1 MSGYNMGPA
10 APYANQYAPPT
21 GPPPNQYGPY
31 APAPS
36 TQYSMNDS
44 KGHGER
50 FKPKKKIQDPI
61 FLVLFLLQ
69 FFGFAAL
76 SGIVL
81 TSWVSDGGNTGGG
94 LGKGN
99 TGSAISLN
107 QSTIYLLLLVVGAAL
122 VLSSLYLLLV
132 RLYTK
137 AIMHVTLVLSILL
150 NIGVAVYYWITKYYS
165 GAIIFT
171 IIALFSILSYYGFR
185 SRIPLASLL
194 LQVCMDVAKHHR
206 SVYIVAFSSLILQA
220 ALAVWFTFTAIATY
234 TKWTPGNPACA
245 DAGTSCSS
253 GKVAGLIF
261 FEVFSFLWTSQV
273 IGNVA
278 LATLAGGPYGCWY
291 YFGPRGEGMPNK
303 PTLSAFG
310 RASTL
315 SLGSIAFGSLV
326 VTLLELLRMILR
338 AAQDSANADGHPVEA
353 CLACCAACFVGIIE
367 SLVEYI
373 NRYAYIE
380 IALYGKSYIAAA
392 KATWRLLQDRG
403 VSALVNDTIVGMTL
417 TWGGYAV
424 GLICSLFSYLYL
436 RFTEPAYNANGDYTP
451 AVLLFAFLI
460 GLQCSLTL
468 SSALEAGVS
477 TIFVGLGEDPH
488 ILALRAPALFGMIA
502 EAYPE
507 VWTPLSLIVY
517 GYACHPLQVSSRE
530 QSRFSARNRLST
542 VTESSAGDDTFLHRD
557 VVSLEVGDEIY
568 AFEKYTP
575 RGKEVEGVWYRGYVV
590 TTTRRP
596 AVTWALNS
604 DPSTSTKPAQ
614 KMEEPHQK
622 AVSPELAATL
632 NGGGSQPY
640 VAAAGTGWASGNA
653 SHGTASPGSSFVQWP
668 SNKPAS
674 IMGSLREEDEEQDLS
689 ASRKSFRIGPH
700 PDLSRSLRSGPT
712 VYPASLHSSSVRS
725 SSPAESQSMKPLPP
739 RPLLKSGGD
748 TAAGAMQPILD
759 EIASALR
766 EWHTFMFQ
774 YLARRDYKLFHV
786 VREHI
791 EYLHLGRRQL
801 LAQTLNAEEA
811 VLMRRE
817 CVMRLVSGN
826 ILQGLDV
833 IVRHPTWG
841 ALVSVDVEGQV
852 DQRSWVSAV
861 RMYSMQVSLAY
872 LTATYPELPLG
883 LGASTEHVQTASLQT
898 PAHSAFPDSSY
909 HKPRSLSLS
918 ITNDSARPTAKFF
931 HIYLDVRAFVAS
943 PCAPGET
950 AELFFSL
957 YKRSGQFIT
966 EDFCAILNHNGV
978 LARDP
983 TKRIRTLFTD
993 LAPSDV
999 QDPVYLVCRIVRSG
1013 ALKTADSNRQDSG
1026 YGVRSDPGWNDLNGP
1041 TSPRGSAM
1049 GGDASS
1055 PFRRPFGCAVLE
1067 LTQLARMNV
1076 EETDVLPAREFQM
1089 TIYQPTNEVSFS
1101 MMHQNIISK
1110 NAKEY
1115 EKTNRADSIAVTLK
1129 IFRGDSQT
1137 IVRENSSLLQETP
1150 HTLRL
1155 GFPDVV
1161 FPGDSRNEWYIKL
1174 WSGEFASVNSGTGRL
1189 SVAQF
1194 ARGQMGPSSNNVQVT
1209 VEVRDE
1215 DGRAVESVLSQ
1226 GSGEPAMTQFHSM
1239 VFQRSNEPTF
1249 GELIKIQL
1257 PTQGLAHWH
1266 LFFTF
1271 RNRAGRERGAR
1282 DPERPFAF
1290 AFLPLFPDRRAFVE
1304 DGSHTL
1310 VLYRADKLGQVP
1322 PEIYLSAT
1330 AFLNSNQRA
1339 DQIILPPEMQRLA
1352 PPLRDTLTLRSSLC
1366 STKLT
1371 QNPVLLSLL
1380 SWDKLADREL
1390 LSTVLTKFTFVGE
1403 GEIVKFLRDIFDSLF
1418 GILVSNNNLAGEMD
1432 ELVFNALVTVL
1443 AIVQDR
1449 RFSNFQPVLDV
1460 YIERHFDC
1468 AAASSRMI
1476 HSMTRLLLN
1485 PTSTESASPLRAA
1498 LKVWHY
1504 IFKFITRA
1512 RELQKAKEIGMGGG
1526 ATADHFA
1533 SNFKREIRSHLA
1545 EVTRMM
1551 AATSP
1556 PSIIGT
1562 QTIALQHFN
1571 SILPELAKIFSSI
1584 ELVSIA
1590 TSVANAVTVGKGKI
1604 VIWKL
1609 IMYLQIVKGFLLDNT
1624 DSRPLLVEAV
1634 VIWIKP
1640 HFGRYDE
1647 YNSSDSESAKDAA
1660 RVNWLESIRLCVTII
1675 AVMLD
1680 KLQQYLISAVVADD
1694 KTALRREQDNVEN
1707 LLGLIP
1713 RLLESYREFQSPASR
1728 RAMERTRSSLPL
1740 KTTVPV
1746 TFPETYPFS
1755 LLAQYPD
1762 SPRGSVTPGT
1772 PDGENVFNPG
1782 LGETATV
1789 LLVLILTSPTKHI
1802 LNFFEVSLDI
1812 EGRDRFIALLSILF
1826 KVATS
1831 ILDNDAFPKT
1841 WLNIN
1846 VLAHRVLIKIM
1857 EPISTIM
1864 EKHFVPRQEDQAQFN
1879 SQLWRDAFH
1888 MFLKLLSSDQLVI
1901 EEFSPQ
1907 KCRAVWRLAGD
1918 VRGDGASILLSLWQ
1932 ALGWAEHASTT
1943 GDPATRYGGYQ
1954 VYLHP
1959 LVGQVVNLCLSH
1971 HDQLRNNAVQMLYSM
1986 IVSEYHQSH
1995 NFDDIENE
2003 LVTRLDSLFMSDSK
2017 GDDISRAFFI
2027 GHLRHLFY
2035 STEVDEALRER
2046 VSVFLDSVDL
2056 FLELLLSLRALP
2068 DGDEY
2073 ADDRVI
2079 ATLRLMNFIR
2089 RIGRDEIYI
2098 KYVHQLVNMH
2108 LQSQNYVEAALT
2120 LKLHSDL
2127 HEWDLNT
2134 FVGPMEDLGLPQQS
2148 HFHRKET
2155 LCLLILDYL
2164 GKGKAWES
2172 AIDICKELAFQHAE
2186 VTFNYGRLA
2195 EILRHQAALLEH
2207 IVTDQRYY
2215 ADYYRVTFYG
2225 NFPAA
2230 LRDKRF
2236 IYRGYEWE
2244 KFGAFCERMLS
2255 KHPGAQLLKTPG
2267 DPPVDIRFGHD
2278 QFIQCT
2284 AVTPEPNRTLPV
2296 FTNPD
2301 APVPVRTYYE
2311 HSAINLFSSSRQI
2324 KKIGRSGVEEIWAE
2338 KSYFTTEEA
2347 FPTVLRRSEVV
2358 GLEIVEISPVENALS
2373 EVELKTKELA
2383 ALNLRYQALAKTAQ
2397 PVSTNALA
2405 MSLNGAVDAPV
2416 NTGIAAYRQ
2425 TFFDPEYVAR
2435 YPERSEL
2442 VEKLKAAID
2451 EQVVVIDH
2459 CMKLHGQLC
2468 PPEFVPFHETLEK
2481 FFRKNFR
2488 DEIIRL
2494 NLDVPDPT
2502 SPSYAARQ
2510 PSQYASSPYEQSVKR
2525 SLTSTVSTTKPRAP
2539 FFIPPLQLGT
2549 PVMTPAPTSPRSP
2562 VSPPDVGPPKQT
2574 PLQRHLAHLARH
2586 GINGVS
2592 SAPGDIGG
2600 SDSLSAESPHNSFVN
2615 VGNGVDSVSGAKM
2628 SGASVATS
2636 KSFTSFGSLKGRFS
2650 RLGSLNFGTF
2660 GGGRRNATSS

>member
-1 MSGYNMGPA
+1 MAGQWS
-10 APYANQYAPPT
+10 
-21 GPPPNQYGPY
+21 
-31 APAPS
+31 
-36 TQYSMNDS
+36 
-44 KGHGER
+44 
-50 FKPKKKIQDPI
+50 
-61 FLVLFLLQ
+61 
-69 FFGFAAL
+69 
-76 SGIVL
+76 
-81 TSWVSDGGNTGGG
+81 
-94 LGKGN
+94 
-99 TGSAISLN
+99 
-107 QSTIYLLLLVVGAAL
+107 
-122 VLSSLYLLLV
+122 
-132 RLYTK
+132 
-137 AIMHVTLVLSILL
+137 
-150 NIGVAVYYWITKYYS
+150 
-165 GAIIFT
+165 
-171 IIALFSILSYYGFR
+171 
-185 SRIPLASLL
+185 PL
-194 LQVCMDVAKHHR
+194 
-206 SVYIVAFSSLILQA
+206 
-220 ALAVWFTFTAIATY
+220 
-234 TKWTPGNPACA
+234 P
-245 DAGTSCSS
+245 
-253 GKVAGLIF
+253 
-261 FEVFSFLWTSQV
+261 
-273 IGNVA
+273 
-278 LATLAGGPYGCWY
+278 
-291 YFGPRGEGMPNK
+291 
-303 PTLSAFG
+303 
-310 RASTL
+310 
-315 SLGSIAFGSLV
+315 
-326 VTLLELLRMILR
+326 
-338 AAQDSANADGHPVEA
+338 
-353 CLACCAACFVGIIE
+353 
-367 SLVEYI
+367 
-373 NRYAYIE
+373 
-380 IALYGKSYIAAA
+380 
-392 KATWRLLQDRG
+392 
-403 VSALVNDTIVGMTL
+403 
-417 TWGGYAV
+417 
-424 GLICSLFSYLYL
+424 
-436 RFTEPAYNANGDYTP
+436 
-451 AVLLFAFLI
+451 
-460 GLQCSLTL
+460 
-468 SSALEAGVS
+468 
-477 TIFVGLGEDPH
+477 
-488 ILALRAPALFGMIA
+488 
-502 EAYPE
+502 
-507 VWTPLSLIVY
+507 LIVY
-517 GYACHPLQVSSRE
+517 GYATHALQVGARE
-530 QSRFSARNRLST
+530 QARFSTRNRLST
-542 VTESSAGDDTFLHRD
+542 VTESSAGDDHFLHRD
-557 VVSLEVGDEIY
+557 VVALEVGDEIY

-575 RGKEVEGVWYRGYVV
+575 RGKEVEGVWYRGYVLC
-590 TTTRRP
+590 TNRRP
-596 AVTWALNS
+596 AVTWALGS
-604 DPSTSTKPAQ
+604 DPSSSAVKPPQ
-614 KMEEPHQK
+614 KMGEPHQVFIGIFP
-622 AVSPELAATL
+622 ASHVHIRDEFADAEGRLPELAATL
-632 NGGGSQPY
+632 NGGSQAY
-640 VAAAGTGWASGNA
+640 MSSESRNGWASSNA
-653 SHGTASPGSSFVQWP
+653 SHGTASPGSSFVQWTGN
-668 SNKPAS
+668 NKAGS
-674 IMGSLREEDEEQDLS
+674 VMGSLREEDEEHDLS
-689 ASRKSFRIGPH
+689 ASRKSFRIGPP
-700 PDLSRSLRSGPT
+700 PDLSRSLRSGP
-712 VYPASLHSSSVRS
+712 VYPPSLHSSSVRS

-739 RPLLKSGGD
+739 RPSHKSGGD
-748 TAAGAMQPILD
+748 TAAGTTQPIVD

-786 VREHI
+786 VRDHI
-791 EYLHLGRRQL
+791 EVLHLGRRQL
-801 LAQTLNAEEA
+801 LAHTLNAEEA
-811 VLMRRE
+811 ISMRRD
-817 CVMRLVSGN
+817 CVTRLVSGN

-841 ALVSVDVEGQV
+841 ALVSVDVEGPI
-852 DQRSWVSAV
+852 DQRSWVSTV

-872 LTATYPELPLG
+872 LNVSYPDSLPLA
-883 LGASTEHVQTASLQT
+883 LGASVDHVPALPVQT
-898 PAHSAFPDSSY
+898 PAHSAFPESVY
-909 HKPRSLSLS
+909 HKPRSLSLGNA
-918 ITNDSARPTAKFF
+918 TDARPTAKFF
-931 HIYLDVRAFVAS
+931 HIYLDLRAFVAS

-983 TKRIRTLFTD
+983 SKKIRTLFTD
-993 LAPSDV
+993 LAASDV
-999 QDPVYLVCRIVRSG
+999 QDPIYLVCRIVRSG
-1013 ALKTADSNRQDSG
+1013 ALKTNDAGRQDSIDM
-1026 YGVRSDPGWNDLNGP
+1026 SGP
-1041 TSPRGSAM
+1041 TSPRGNGMA
-1049 GGDASS
+1049 DISS

-1067 LTQLARMNV
+1067 LTTLARMSL
-1076 EETDVLPAREFQM
+1076 EEADVTPARE
-1089 TIYQPTNEVSFS
+1089 YQLPIFAPTNEATFS

-1110 NAKEY
+1110 NTKEY
-1115 EKTNRADSIAVTLK
+1115 EKTPRAESIAVQLK
-1129 IFRGDSQT
+1129 IFRGDSPT
-1137 IVRENSSLLQETP
+1137 IVRENTSLLQDIP

-1155 GFPDVV
+1155 GFADVV
-1161 FPGDSRNEWYIKL
+1161 FPGDVRNEFYFKL
-1174 WSGEFASVNSGTGRL
+1174 WSGEFSSANVASGRL

-1194 ARGQMGPSSNNVQVT
+1194 ARGQVGSASNNVQVT

-1215 DGRAVESVLSQ
+1215 DGRPVENALSQ
-1226 GSGEPAMTQFHSM
+1226 GSGEPMMTQFHSM
-1239 VFQRSNEPTF
+1239 VFQRCNEPTY
-1249 GELIKIQL
+1249 GELVKVQL
-1257 PTQGLAHWH
+1257 PLQGIPQWH

-1271 RNRAGRERGAR
+1271 RNRSARERGTR
-1282 DPERPFAF
+1282 DSDRPFAF
-1290 AFLPLFPDRRAFVE
+1290 AFQPLFPDRRAFVE

-1310 VLYRADKLGQVP
+1310 VLYRADKMAQVP
-1322 PEIYLSAT
+1322 PELYLTSPPWLA
-1330 AFLNSNQRA
+1330 SNQRH
-1339 DQIILPPEMQRLA
+1339 DQLAIPPEMQRLA
-1352 PPLRDTLTLRSSLC
+1352 PPLRDSLTLRSSLC
-1366 STKLT
+1366 STKFT

-1380 SWDKLADREL
+1380 SWDRLADREL

-1418 GILVSNNNLAGEMD
+1418 GILVSNNNQSGEMD

-1443 AIVQDR
+1443 GIVQDR

-1460 YIERHFDC
+1460 YIEQHFNC
-1468 AAASSRMI
+1468 AAASSHMI
-1476 HSMTRLLLN
+1476 HSMTRLLSN
-1485 PTSTESASPLRAA
+1485 PTATESASPLRAA

-1512 RELQKAKEIGMGGG
+1512 RELQKAKEMGMGGG
-1526 ATADHFA
+1526 ATADHFE
-1533 SNFKREIRSHLA
+1533 STFKREIRSHLA

-1562 QTIALQHFN
+1562 QTIALQHFT
-1571 SILPELAKIFSSI
+1571 SILPELSKIFSTI

-1590 TSVANAVTVGKGKI
+1590 TSFANAVTVGKGKI

-1609 IMYLQIVKGFLLDNT
+1609 IMYLQIVKGFLFDNPE
-1624 DSRPLLVEAV
+1624 SRPLLVEAV

-1640 HFGRYDE
+1640 HFGRYDD
-1647 YNSSDSESAKDAA
+1647 YNTNESESVKDAA
-1660 RVNWLESIRLCVTII
+1660 RVSWLESIRLCVTIV

-1680 KLQQYLISAVVADD
+1680 KLQGYLVSPAVASDRGRLI
-1694 KTALRREQDNVEN
+1694 KEQDNVEN
-1707 LLGLIP
+1707 LLPLMP
-1713 RLLESYREFQSPASR
+1713 RLLEAYREFQNPASR

-1740 KTTVPV
+1740 KTNVPV
-1746 TFPETYPFS
+1746 TFPESYPFS
-1755 LLAQYPD
+1755 LLAQLPEN
-1762 SPRGSVTPGT
+1762 PRGPVTPGT
-1772 PDGENVFNPG
+1772 PETDNSFNPG
-1782 LGETATV
+1782 LGEIATV
-1789 LLVLILTSPTKHI
+1789 LLVLMLSSPTKHI
-1802 LNFFEVSLDI
+1802 LNFFELSLDI
-1812 EGRDRFIALLSILF
+1812 EGRDRFVALLSQFF

-1831 ILDNDAFPKT
+1831 ILENDAFPKT

-1846 VLAHRVLIKIM
+1846 VLAHRVFVKMM
-1857 EPISTIM
+1857 EPIAAIM
-1864 EKHFVPRQEDQAQFN
+1864 EKEFIPPQEEQAQFK
-1879 SQLWRDAFH
+1879 SQLWRDCFY

-1907 KCRAVWRLAGD
+1907 KGRAVWRLAGD
-1918 VRGDGASILLSLWQ
+1918 VRGDGASYLLTLWQ
-1932 ALGWAEHASTT
+1932 ALGWAEHPSTT
-1943 GDPATRYGGYQ
+1943 GEPAIRYGGYQ

-1971 HDQLRNNAVQMLYSM
+1971 HDQLRSNAVQMLYSM
-1986 IVSEYHQSH
+1986 IVSEYHQSQ

-2027 GHLRHLFY
+2027 GNLRHLFY
-2035 STEVDEALRER
+2035 STEVDEGLRER

-2068 DGDEY
+2068 EGDEY

-2134 FVGPMEDLGLPQQS
+2134 FAGPMEDLGLPQQS

-2215 ADYYRVTFYG
+2215 PDYYRVTFYG
-2225 NFPAA
+2225 SFPAA

-2278 QFIQCT
+2278 QYIQCT
-2284 AVTPEPNRTLPV
+2284 AVTPEPNRALAV

-2324 KKIGRSGVEEIWAE
+2324 KKIARSGIEEIWVE
-2338 KSYFTTEEA
+2338 KTYFTTEES
-2347 FPTVLRRSEVV
+2347 FPTVLRRSEVI

-2383 ALNLRYQALAKTAQ
+2383 ALNLKYQALAKTAQ

-2405 MSLNGAVDAPV
+2405 MSLNGAVDAPI
-2416 NTGIAAYRQ
+2416 NTGLSAYRQ
-2425 TFFDPEYVAR
+2425 TFFDPEYIALH
-2435 YPERSEL
+2435 PERAEL

-2488 DEIIRL
+2488 DEIRRL
-2494 NLDVPDPT
+2494 GLDVPDPS
-2502 SPSYAARQ
+2502 SPSYAPRHV
-2510 PSQYASSPYEQSVKR
+2510 SQYPPSTYEQSMKR

-2539 FFIPPLQLGT
+2539 FFIPPLQLGS
-2549 PVMTPAPTSPRSP
+2549 PVNSAGPLSPRSP
-2562 VSPPDVGPPKQT
+2562 ISPQDVAPPPRQT

-2592 SAPGDIGG
+2592 SAPGDTGG

-2615 VGNGVDSVSGAKM
+2615 VGNGVHAVSGAKV

-2650 RLGSLNFGTF
+2650 RFGSLNFG
-2660 GGGRRNATSS
+2660 RRGATSS